1 MFFLKDCLF
10 RAGVN
15 LQMLCGTE
23 WTLSLSLSVS
33 LFLPLALLH
42 SVDCEHSAAPRTI
55 LCLCFCAGC
64 ERAASFELQRHF
76 GICLYISGTD
86 FSAASLSQQGGFA
99 FCPSRPSIVLS
110 KVMLQTK
117 NKWSGGTK
125 NKGTRT
131 QSNYEIISD

>member
-1 MFFLKDCLF
+1 MRLTSVFFKDCLF

-23 WTLSLSLSVS
+23 WTLSLSLCLS
-33 LFLPLALLH
+33 LSPLALLH

-86 FSAASLSQQGGFA
+86 FLLQV
-99 FCPSRPSIVLS
+99 CHS
-110 KVMLQTK
+110 KVALLFVPADHPCFK
-117 NKWSGGTK
+117 
-125 NKGTRT
+125 
-131 QSNYEIISD
+131 QSDVADKKQMVWWDKKQRHQNAIEL